1 MTIIVRNGK
10 YQNTETPEENKK
22 KELIKLG
29 ERVTKA
35 NRAIDHKDKS
45 TLLLKKAL
53 TVLDPIASGWPGRQD
68 LQETLKVIKES
79 LDKNHLNNHTKT
91 FVNILHTLEKI
102 LPLMNLH
109 KEKPALIK
117 LQKELFSHNKEKRE
131 KEMPQEE
138 LPASHTK
145 QQKSH
150 LTTGDIDRWI
160 QNSKR
165 GDRLVYYTGRT
176 FDKREYQA
184 QKVFDHVRKLCFK
197 FEPIA
202 AKKKYIKTYG
212 ANEWGVQYHDIVTLF
227 QKKVAHEQKDKEKNI
242 ISHAIYNYTVE
253 KL

>member
-10 YQNTETPEENKK
+10 YQNTDTPDENKRI
-22 KELIKLG
+22 EMEKLG

-35 NRAIDHKDKS
+35 NRELDHKDKS

-53 TVLDPIASGWPGRQD
+53 TVLDPVASGWTGRQD
-68 LQETLKVIKES
+68 LQKTIVTIKEAI
-79 LDKNHLNNHTKT
+79 DKDNLNNHTKT
-91 FVNILHTLEKI
+91 FVNILETLENV
-102 LPLMNLH
+102 LPLMKLS

-131 KEMPQEE
+131 KDIPQEE

-165 GDRLVYYTGRT
+165 GDRLVYYTGHT
-176 FDKREYQA
+176 FDTREYQA
-184 QKVFDHVRKLCFK
+184 EKVFEHVRDLCFK
-197 FEPIA
+197 FEPIGA
-202 AKKKYIKTYG
+202 NKKYIKTYG
-212 ANEWGVQYHDIVTLF
+212 ANEWGVKYHDIITLF
-227 QKKVAHEQKDKEKNI
+227 QKKVAPQQKDKEKNV
-242 ISHAIYNYTVE
+242 ISHAIYNYMME